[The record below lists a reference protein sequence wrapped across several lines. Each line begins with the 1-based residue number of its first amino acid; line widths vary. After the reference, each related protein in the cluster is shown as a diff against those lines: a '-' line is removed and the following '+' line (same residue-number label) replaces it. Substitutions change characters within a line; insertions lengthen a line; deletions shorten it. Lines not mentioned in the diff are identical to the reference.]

1 MKSKK
6 TKETISPN
14 GEIPVK
20 KKRTGRAT
28 SYTKEMGEKICSRIA
43 AGESL
48 RKICKDNG
56 MPSPSTVFYW
66 LLDTNNKLFSEQY
79 EKARNVQAE
88 NLFDKLLEIADENNK
103 NVMRARLRI
112 DTRKWYLSKVL
123 PKKFG
128 DKLDVTSDGEKVSGV
143 DIKIVGNEIKS

>member
-1 MKSKK
+1 MKSNKL
-6 TKETISPN
+6 KETIPPI
-14 GEIPVK
+14 GEVPVK
-20 KKRTGRAT
+20 KKRTGRPT
-28 SYTKEMGEKICSRIA
+28 SYNDELGRLICSRIA

-56 MPSPSTVFYW
+56 MPNPSTVFFW
-66 LLDTNNKLFSEQY
+66 LLDDDKKNFVEQY
-79 EKARNVQAE
+79 ERARNVQAE

-128 DKLDVTSDGEKVSGV
+128 EKLDVTSDGEKISGV
-143 DIKIVGNEIKS
+143 DVKIVGNEIKS

>member
-1 MKSKK
+1 M
-6 TKETISPN
+6 
-14 GEIPVK
+14 K
-20 KKRTGRAT
+20 KKRTGRPT
-28 SYTKEMGEKICSRIA
+28 SYNDELGRLICSRIA

-56 MPSPSTVFYW
+56 MPNPSTVFFW
-66 LLDTNNKLFSEQY
+66 LLDDDKKNFVEQY
-79 EKARNVQAE
+79 ERARNVQAE

-128 DKLDVTSDGEKVSGV
+128 EKLDVTSDGEKISGV
-143 DIKIVGNEIKS
+143 DVKIVGNEIKS